1 MLLISLTSL
10 KTYSALQKIKSR
22 EQRQVTD
29 QRKYLQKTYTQMT
42 AIQNITRIQTTQQNV
57 DKKLELIFG
66 PKILIYF
73 TKEDIQV
80 SNYDILLAVCP

>member
-1 MLLISLTSL
+1 
-10 KTYSALQKIKSR
+10 
-22 EQRQVTD
+22 
-29 QRKYLQKTYTQMT
+29 MT

-57 DKKLELIFG
+57 DEAELIFG